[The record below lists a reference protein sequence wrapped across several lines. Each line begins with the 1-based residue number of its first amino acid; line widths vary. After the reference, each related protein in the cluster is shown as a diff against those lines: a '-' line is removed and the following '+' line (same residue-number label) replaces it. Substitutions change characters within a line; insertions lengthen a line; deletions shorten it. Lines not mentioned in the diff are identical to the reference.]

1 MFVVLQGKGL
11 PVNQLED
18 ERQQIEIL
26 QSQVAQDAGKIRQL
40 ESTVEEKDATIRRM
54 TQQSMSEEGS
64 SIENRQLVDSNL
76 TLTAM
81 IEAKVSMDLFFR
93 I

>member
-18 ERQQIEIL
+18 ERQQIESL